1 MRRLISVHCLLTR
14 ISISNGTKHEKIHL
28 TPLKR
33 QVDSTN
39 VYGWES
45 PLGLLGLIV
54 VGPSLWIYF
63 HTFRGS
69 WTEISLKTLVFPS
82 ITYLSH
88 RPSWSGCWITVN
100 VLKVSNT
107 LFHTFFYLNTAFM
120 QLYLKILSGMAN
132 RVDPDQSAP
141 EGAVWS
147 RSTLFAYA
155 ILFWNFKTFTETHP

>member
-1 MRRLISVHCLLTR
+1 MYNQQTKVWKNHNNYTLAHLSLASLLWDLGKQCNPERRLISVHCLLTR

-45 PLGLLGLIV
+45 PLGLLGLIL

-88 RPSWSGCWITVN
+88 RPSWSSCLGNGKCPKSFEHFIPY
-100 VLKVSNT
+100 
-107 LFHTFFYLNTAFM
+107 FFFYLNTAFM
-120 QLYLKILSGMAN
+120 QLFLKYW
-132 RVDPDQSAP
+132 VEWQ
-141 EGAVWS
+141 
-147 RSTLFAYA
+147 
-155 ILFWNFKTFTETHP
+155 TE